1 MSNIWW
7 TQPLSRRRRMFHRPP
22 SQDGFEKI
30 RNHGPIRVT
39 YRERNRV
46 RFDIPFFVL
55 LLSPNRSLF
64 PFYFPSHFPFQTTIP
79 IFILFSIPLS
89 FSLTGKTNMAEE
101 HRCQAPRFCANN
113 CGFFGSPATQN
124 LCSKC
129 YRDLQLK
136 EQQSSS
142 AKLVLNQSLAPPPY
156 PAAVSQPSSSSAEVD
171 LSSALVEPPRAA
183 EEAKPAQQNRCMTCR
198 RRVGLTGFKC
208 RCGMMLCGAHR
219 YPEQHACEFDF
230 KGMGREQ
237 IAKANPVIK
246 ADKLDK
252 I

>member
-1 MSNIWW
+1 MLKIWW
-7 TQPLSRRRRMFHRPP
+7 TRPLSERRQVAWRGRLREDTESRPHAA
-22 SQDGFEKI
+22 
-30 RNHGPIRVT
+30 NL
-39 YRERNRV
+39 
-46 RFDIPFFVL
+46 IPFFVSL
-55 LLSPNRSLF
+55 ISPDLSLCS
-64 PFYFPSHFPFQTTIP
+64 FYSSSIFQFSTENLRFHFNSPLNN
-79 IFILFSIPLS
+79 FILAFQDSVVR
-89 FSLTGKTNMAEE
+89 KMAEE

-142 AKLVLNQSLAPPPY
+142 AKMVLNQSLAPPAP
-156 PAAVSQPSSSSAEVD
+156 PVVVSQPSSSAD
-171 LSSALVEPPRAA
+171 APADPSSAAVDAPRAA
-183 EEAKPAQQNRCMTCR
+183 DESKPPQQNRCMTCR

-208 RCGMMLCGAHR
+208 RCGMMLCGTHR

-237 IAKANPVIK
+237 IAKANPVVK
-246 ADKLDK
+246 AEKLDK